1 LIQKPQ
7 DITDISDNTTTEEL
21 DTSDDEKTIYVYD
34 YDELFTTINVEDYQW
49 KEVDDDPDISITD
62 IYKNMEE
69 LAYENYVDV
78 KCESLLKKRKI
89 DIEEL
94 YKEIDL
100 KNDVA
105 SIDEIDD
112 LIEKAFI
119 SELE

>member
-1 LIQKPQ
+1 
-7 DITDISDNTTTEEL
+7 
-21 DTSDDEKTIYVYD
+21 VYD

-78 KCESLLKKRKI
+78 KCESRHKKRET
-89 DIEEL
+89 DIEET
-94 YKEIDL
+94 YKEMDMR
-100 KNDVA
+100 NDVA

-112 LIEKAFI
+112 LIEKALI